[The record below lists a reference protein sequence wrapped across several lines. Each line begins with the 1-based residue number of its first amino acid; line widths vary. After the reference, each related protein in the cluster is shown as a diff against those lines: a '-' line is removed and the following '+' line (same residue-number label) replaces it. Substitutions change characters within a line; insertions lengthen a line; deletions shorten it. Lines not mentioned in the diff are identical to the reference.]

1 MDKVSTDRASMDRVS
16 MDKDAKSGGFK
27 ERKSHELKGR
37 CRRYMRLFL
46 GLCLVLVL
54 TIRLYLFGSFRKGT
68 TVFPFQTE
76 ELSAIGGPCLNPGD
90 EHEKHG
96 TQGMVS
102 SDVPICSTMGKSIL
116 QRGGNAADAAVTIAL
131 CIGSVNLHSSGIG
144 GGGFI
149 VSNSHE
155 HKEVI
160 SIDARETA
168 PSKVKEDFYVDY
180 PLLTVVG
187 GLATAVPGEL
197 KGLDELFKRHG
208 SGNLSWKDVIEPVIE
223 LNERGFV
230 CTEPLDEAVK
240 KLAKYFPFLQLMAES
255 WDYIYKEGLKENGY
269 IQEGDLVTRKNLA
282 HTLRLIANNGSSD
295 IFYDP
300 LGPIAPSLVDACQ
313 THAGVLTPEDFASY
327 ETVVEKPLSMLFF
340 VGEKEKEIY
349 TSKGA
354 SAGPALLAG
363 LNFYSKVY
371 DNEDQDYLK
380 IHKAVESMKWMAS
393 ARSFF
398 GDFGLNYS
406 NIAFRDELIDKF
418 TSPKWANGIIK
429 DGKYSDLRTFPW
441 QIYEPKYQLTNP
453 HGTSH
458 FSVVDSQGNAVSM
471 TTTVNLLFGSVVYD
485 NRTGIVM
492 NDEMDDFSVPG
503 TRNAFNLTPSIY
515 NFIEPHK
522 RPMSSACPLIV
533 MSRVNGT
540 LVPDLVIGAAG
551 GSRIT
556 TAVFNAILKVFY
568 EKRSLL
574 ETIAST
580 RIHHQLIPESIFVED
595 LNKFDKETNA
605 SSYLETLNHTFA
617 ESGPLTAMNAISRI
631 DANELMLWVGV
642 ADYWRK
648 RGEADG
654 Y

>member
-1 MDKVSTDRASMDRVS
+1 MRKESTDRLLMT
-16 MDKDAKSGGFK
+16 KDVKSVKLK
-27 ERKSHELKGR
+27 ERNFLKLEGR
-37 CRRYMRLFL
+37 SRRCMRLL
-46 GLCLVLVL
+46 LILSLVLIL
-54 TIRLYLFGSFRKGT
+54 TLRPSLFGSINRQC
-68 TVFPFQTE
+68 TVFPFRTA

-90 EHEKHG
+90 EHQKQG
-96 TQGMVS
+96 THGMVS
-102 SDVPICSTMGKSIL
+102 SDVPICSTMGKNIL
-116 QRGGNAADAAVTIAL
+116 QHGGNAADAAVTVAL

-149 VSNSHE
+149 VSNSREHE
-155 HKEVI
+155 EVL

-168 PSKVKEDFYVDY
+168 PSKVKEEFFTGY
-180 PLLTVVG
+180 PLLTMVG
-187 GLATAVPGEL
+187 GLANAVPGEL

-208 SGNLSWKDVIEPVIE
+208 SGNLSWKEVIEPVIE
-223 LNERGFV
+223 LNEKGFV
-230 CTEPLDEAVK
+230 CTEVLGEAVNV
-240 KLAKYFPFLQLMAES
+240 LAKIYFPFLQLMAES
-255 WDYIYKEGLKENGY
+255 WDYIYKEGRKENGY
-269 IQEGDLVTRKNLA
+269 IQKGDLVTRKNFA
-282 HTLRLIANNGSSD
+282 DTLRLIANNGSSD

-300 LGPIAPSLVDACQ
+300 LGPIAPSLVEASQ
-313 THAGVLTPEDFASY
+313 THGGVLTPTDFASY
-327 ETVVEKPLSMLFF
+327 NTVVEQPLSMLLFL
-340 VGEKEKEIY
+340 GEKEREIY
-349 TSKGA
+349 TSNGA
-354 SAGPALLAG
+354 SAGLALLAG
-363 LNFYSKVY
+363 LNFYDKVY
-371 DNEDQDYLK
+371 NREDQYYLK

-398 GDFGLNYS
+398 GDFHLNDS
-406 NIAFRDELIDKF
+406 NITFRDELIDKF
-418 TSPKWANGIIK
+418 TSPQGANGIIN
-429 DGKYSDLRTFPW
+429 DGKYSDTRTFPW
-441 QIYEPKYQLTNP
+441 PNYEPRYQLTNP

-515 NFIEPHK
+515 NFIEPRK
-522 RPMSSACPLIV
+522 RPMSSTCPLII

-568 EKRSLL
+568 EQKPIL

-580 RIHHQLIPESIFVED
+580 RLHHQLIPESIFVED
-595 LNKFDKETNA
+595 LSKFDKETNA
-605 SSYLETLNHTFA
+605 SSYLETLNHTIA

-631 DANELMLWVGV
+631 DTNDLISWVGV